1 MRLSSPINKTPHRSK
16 QSKSNTHSDIY
27 WACWDH
33 EWGGG
38 DLTGLACHCKCVS
51 DVVSHLDL
59 SLSLSLSLLLQTV
72 YAEIPNQVAGLS
84 HSWIWTVLFGD
95 HGRYLDLFVDL
106 FVMNWEFIDFIEWLM
121 VDLPAKC
128 VISCMWWLIFSP
140 GYCSVHIY
148 IYVYAYMIR
157 RVALDSGY
165 IYMYSWNQKYSTPW
179 YFPKSYWNTMRTG
192 SWILIQLLDPS
203 LKWRMLTWYSFTTD
217 LL

>member
-1 MRLSSPINKTPHRSK
+1 MPLSRDCGDSLPPPWMPLSRDSPPLPLNASGTPELCGTTALFGVFLETNKHQNDLMRLSSPINKTPHRSK

-121 VDLPAKC
+121 VDFPAKC

-148 IYVYAYMIR
+148 MYMHI
-157 RVALDSGY
+157 
-165 IYMYSWNQKYSTPW
+165 W
-179 YFPKSYWNTMRTG
+179 
-192 SWILIQLLDPS
+192 
-203 LKWRMLTWYSFTTD
+203 
-217 LL
+217 